1 MIAARPLSQMNASRV
16 ILRSPVYC
24 VREYDRAWL
33 IRMAFV
39 HHLSRP
45 RLVPFNRRAA
55 IRVPAH
61 DLRWLQGVRL
71 ADAPVTLV
79 DLSLR
84 GGLFE
89 MTYRVR
95 PGDRA
100 ELELFVDSERTISSS
115 RVVRCEVAEIQ
126 PESVRYRG
134 AFVFASPLPW
144 SSRLPVSRPA
154 DPPPNVAER
163 EYEPR
168 GGWSDVV
175 VQCRY
180 GGRQLRGYSH
190 NFQPSRG
197 TIELWPSRTA
207 SAAQRHTVPL
217 ALVRAVQVLRDL
229 GDGGVPLPGGYRPRG
244 TPVEVAFK
252 NNQLMRAIMP
262 SYDSDAIGFWLLPI
276 DPDDSTRVFAIA
288 SAVAEIRVLYPG

>member
-1 MIAARPLSQMNASRV
+1 MNTSRV
-16 ILRSPVYC
+16 IVCSAVYC
-24 VREYDRAWL
+24 VREYDRTWL
-33 IRMAFV
+33 VRMAFV
-39 HHLSRP
+39 HDLSRP
-45 RLVPFNRRAA
+45 RVVPFNRRAA

-61 DLRWLQGVRL
+61 ALRWLQGVRL

-84 GGLFE
+84 GALFE
-89 MTYRVR
+89 MTDRVR

-100 ELELFVDSERTISSS
+100 ELELFVGSERTISSS
-115 RVVRCEVAEIQ
+115 HVVRCEVAEIQ
-126 PESVRYRG
+126 PDCVRYRG
-134 AFVFASPLPW
+134 ACVFASPLPW
-144 SSRLPVSRPA
+144 NSRLPVSLPA

-175 VQCRY
+175 VQFRY

-207 SAAQRHTVPL
+207 SAALRHTVPL

-229 GDGGVPLPGGYRPRG
+229 DDRELPRAGGGDRSRG

-252 NNQLMRAIMP
+252 NNQLMRAFMP

-276 DPDDSTRVFAIA
+276 GSDHSTRVFAIA
-288 SAVAEIRVLYPG
+288 AAVAEIRVLYPG